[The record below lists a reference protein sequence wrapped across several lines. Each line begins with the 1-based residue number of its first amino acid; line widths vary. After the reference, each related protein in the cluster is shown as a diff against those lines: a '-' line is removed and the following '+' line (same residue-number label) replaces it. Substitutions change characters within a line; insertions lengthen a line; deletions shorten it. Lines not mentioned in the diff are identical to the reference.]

1 MTAQSKVTRV
11 RRTYNKWVANQT
23 LEDFALR
30 FTAQK
35 VRRWSPARIANTAIG
50 AASFLA
56 LEAIGGALTLSYGFS
71 VTAWAVLSTSIII
84 FCMGIPIV
92 YNAAKYGVDIDLLSR
107 GAGFGYL
114 GSTITSLVYAS
125 FTFIFFAIE
134 AAIMATALELCFG
147 LPMSIGY
154 LVSALVVIPLV
165 TYGITLINRFQ
176 TWTQPFW
183 IVLQLVPFVFIGAQS
198 LPAVRDWS
206 GYTGLMGPV
215 DGSSISP
222 CLAPLQR

>member
-1 MTAQSKVTRV
+1 MAMPDALGVSMTAQSKVTRV

-35 VRRWSPARIANTAIG
+35 VRRWTPARIANTAIG

-56 LEAIGGALTLSYGFS
+56 LEAIGGALTLSYGFT
-71 VTAWAVLSTSIII
+71 VTAWAVLSTCIII
-84 FCMGIPIV
+84 FCMGIPIA

-134 AAIMATALELCFG
+134 AAIMAMALEMLFG
-147 LPMSIGY
+147 IPLVLGY
-154 LVSALVVIPLV
+154 LICALVIIPLV
-165 TYGITLINRFQ
+165 THGITTISRFQ
-176 TWTQPFW
+176 R
-183 IVLQLVPFVFIGAQS
+183 S
-198 LPAVRDWS
+198 
-206 GYTGLMGPV
+206 
-215 DGSSISP
+215 
-222 CLAPLQR
+222 